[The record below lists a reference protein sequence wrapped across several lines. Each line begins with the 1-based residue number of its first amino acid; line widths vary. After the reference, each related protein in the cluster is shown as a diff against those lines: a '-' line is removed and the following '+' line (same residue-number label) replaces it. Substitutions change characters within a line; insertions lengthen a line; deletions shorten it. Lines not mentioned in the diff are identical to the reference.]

1 MLHNLLGIA
10 QRSGTTVEVL
20 RYLDVIVALNPD
32 SPADR
37 LSRARTNIQ
46 RGDNA
51 AAKLDVR
58 WLLDHEPAGVDLER
72 LGELY
77 RSL

>member
-1 MLHNLLGIA
+1 M
-10 QRSGTTVEVL
+10 
-20 RYLDVIVALNPD
+20 
-32 SPADR
+32 
-37 LSRARTNIQ
+37 Q

-51 AAKLDVR
+51 AAKIDLR
-58 WLLDHEPAGVDLER
+58 WLLDHEPAGIDLER